1 MEKGESSIRH
11 FSERMRRDKGSG
23 VFSPEGLI
31 IPALI
36 VASWYL
42 ATRGGTTLL
51 PSPEQVMRVLLS
63 PGSDIASC
71 GSLLWN
77 IFVSL
82 ARVVAGLLAGILIG
96 TPVGFLMGAHRLSR
110 RLLFLITEMA
120 RPLSPLAL
128 LPFSIIVFRDTTLT
142 KVLGLTELRYSRH
155 LFNEIQLGMVFIL
168 LWGAVFPIILDT
180 MHGVRGVR
188 KRHLEVAKVSGAG
201 RWFTFLHVMIPAS
214 LPDILSGYRMAVGRC
229 WMVIIAAEMLPGTN
243 SGIGYL
249 LRYSYQISRYD
260 VMAACVIVIALVGAL
275 FAKGLADMGEA
286 RLLLRA
292 EER

>member
-1 MEKGESSIRH
+1 M
-11 FSERMRRDKGSG
+11 
-23 VFSPEGLI
+23 
-31 IPALI
+31 
-36 VASWYL
+36 
-42 ATRGGTTLL
+42 
-51 PSPEQVMRVLLS
+51 PSPGQVLRVLVS

-96 TPVGFLMGAHRLSR
+96 TPLGFLMGAHRLSR
-110 RLLFLITEMA
+110 RMLFLITEMA

-128 LPFSIIVFRDTTLT
+128 LPFSIIVFRDATLT
-142 KVLGLTELRYSRH
+142 RVLGLNELRYSRH

-168 LWGAVFPIILDT
+168 FWGAVFPIVLDT
-180 MHGVRGVR
+180 MHGVRGIR

-201 RWFTFLHVMIPAS
+201 GWFTFVHVMVPAS
-214 LPDILSGYRMAVGRC
+214 FPDILAGYRMAVGRC

-260 VMAACVIVIALVGAL
+260 VMAACVMIIALVGAL

>member
-1 MEKGESSIRH
+1 MGSILRRGKG
-11 FSERMRRDKGSG
+11 KGSDSG
-23 VFSPEGLI
+23 IFAPEGLM
-31 IPALI
+31 IPFAL
-36 VASWYL
+36 L
-42 ATRGGTTLL
+42 AAWFWVTRGGASVL
-51 PSPEQVMRVLLS
+51 PRPESVLAVLMS

-71 GSLLWN
+71 GSLFWN
-77 IFVSL
+77 VFVSL
-82 ARVVAGLLAGILIG
+82 ARVTAGLLTGILIG
-96 TPVGFLMGAHRLSR
+96 TPAGFLMGAHRFSR
-110 RLLFLITEMA
+110 RMLFLVTEMA

-128 LPFSIIVFRDTTLT
+128 LPFSILVFRGTNLT
-142 KVLGLTELRYSRH
+142 SLLGLRELRYSRH
-155 LFNEIQLGMVFIL
+155 LFNEIGLGMVFIL
-168 LWGAVFPIILDT
+168 FWGAVFPIVLDT

-188 KRHLEVAKVSGAG
+188 RRHIEAARVSGAG
-201 RWFTFLHVMIPAS
+201 RWFTFRHVILPAS
-214 LPDILSGYRMAVGRC
+214 MPDIISGYRMAVGRC

-260 VMAACVIVIALVGAL
+260 VMGACVAVIAVIGAL

>member
-1 MEKGESSIRH
+1 MGSILRRGKGR
-11 FSERMRRDKGSG
+11 GSDSG
-23 VFSPEGLI
+23 IFAPEGLV
-31 IPALI
+31 IPLVLLAG
-36 VASWYL
+36 WFW
-42 ATRGGTTLL
+42 ATRGGATVL
-51 PSPEQVMRVLLS
+51 PRPESVLSVLMS

-77 IFVSL
+77 VFVSL
-82 ARVVAGLLAGILIG
+82 ARVTAGLLAGIVIG
-96 TPVGFLMGAHRLSR
+96 TPAGFLMGAHRLSR
-110 RLLFLITEMA
+110 RLLFLVTEMA

-128 LPFSIIVFRDTTLT
+128 LPFSILVFRGTNLSDL
-142 KVLGLTELRYSRH
+142 LGLRELRYSRH
-155 LFNEIQLGMVFIL
+155 LFNEIGLGMIFIL
-168 LWGAVFPIILDT
+168 FWGAVFPIVLDT

-188 KRHLEVAKVSGAG
+188 RRHIEAARVSGAG
-201 RWFTFLHVMIPAS
+201 KWFTFRHVILPAS
-214 LPDILSGYRMAVGRC
+214 MPDIISGYRMAVGRC

-260 VMAACVIVIALVGAL
+260 VMGACVAVIAVIGAL

-286 RLLLRA
+286 KLLLRA